1 MYKYMLFG
9 AIVIVTVIVG
19 GCASKATPGQQAAME
34 AREKCEMEA
43 KASGGDITRC
53 HSAAQSRL
61 QRDAAQEAME
71 HRPIPPTRV
80 P

>member
-1 MYKYMLFG
+1 MKAMYKYMLFG
-9 AIVIVTVIVG
+9 AIVLVG
-19 GCASKATPGQQAAME
+19 GCASSATPRQQAAME

-43 KASGGDITRC
+43 RASGGDMARC

-71 HRPIPPTRV
+71 HRPIPPARV